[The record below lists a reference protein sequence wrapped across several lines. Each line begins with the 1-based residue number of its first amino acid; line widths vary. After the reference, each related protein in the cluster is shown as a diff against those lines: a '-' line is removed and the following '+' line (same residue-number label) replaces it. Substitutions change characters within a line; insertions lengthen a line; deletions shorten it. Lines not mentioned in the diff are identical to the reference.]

1 MAVVPVLAGLGF
13 LFCFAVSAGFERSNR
28 LMVSELRDHNYPSL
42 EWSRDLAQD
51 LAAIQHG
58 MEDAVAAADPDD
70 FQATVRLW
78 DGFLVNLD
86 SGEQRGLEPA
96 ASVAR
101 IRAGA
106 LAYRDT
112 ALRTVPALIGQR
124 QGDGLPED
132 LELLVSQYNQLRA
145 ALTEISDEHETD
157 IEATFAAS
165 GETAQYGMRAI
176 ATATALCLLLVTLV
190 SWFQVRSITRPLVD
204 LVKAAGAMA
213 RGNHE
218 VRVPIVTGDE
228 LATMGSVF
236 NDMAA
241 SIGQSV
247 VESRRHTGEL
257 ERARDSAEAANRAKS
272 EFLANMSHEIR
283 TPMNGVLGMAGLL
296 LDTDLDPR
304 QRDYAQIVFASGESL
319 LAIINDVLDFSRV
332 EAGQL
337 TIEKEP
343 FRMDRLLMEV
353 VELMRVMAETK
364 GLTLNCRRVEPLPP
378 VVMGDAGRI
387 RQIVINLVNNAI
399 KFTERGCV
407 DLEVR
412 WCELP
417 DASTSWTI
425 CVSDTGIGIPAQ
437 RLPDLF
443 QRFTQA
449 DSSTTRRY
457 GGTGLGL
464 AISAQLAALMGGSI
478 EARSVVGQGSQFQ
491 VNLPLPRATDDVSA
505 DFPSADEP
513 RSGAAVPS
521 ATGTAEFAGRRT
533 LLVEDNPFNQKVAR
547 ITLERLGLRV
557 DVAASGI
564 EAVQMMTIFSYDV
577 VFMDCQMPE
586 MDGYEA
592 TETIRRLGGPAACTP
607 IVAMTAHAMSG
618 DRERCLAAGMD
629 DYLSKPVRAD
639 LIRAMLTRWCGQ
651 KSPAPATAQLADFL
665 AARRTE

>member
-1 MAVVPVLAGLGF
+1 
-13 LFCFAVSAGFERSNR
+13 
-28 LMVSELRDHNYPSL
+28 
-42 EWSRDLAQD
+42 
-51 LAAIQHG
+51 
-58 MEDAVAAADPDD
+58 
-70 FQATVRLW
+70 
-78 DGFLVNLD
+78 
-86 SGEQRGLEPA
+86 
-96 ASVAR
+96 
-101 IRAGA
+101 
-106 LAYRDT
+106 
-112 ALRTVPALIGQR
+112 
-124 QGDGLPED
+124 
-132 LELLVSQYNQLRA
+132 
-145 ALTEISDEHETD
+145 
-157 IEATFAAS
+157 
-165 GETAQYGMRAI
+165 
-176 ATATALCLLLVTLV
+176 
-190 SWFQVRSITRPLVD
+190 
-204 LVKAAGAMA
+204 
-213 RGNHE
+213 
-218 VRVPIVTGDE
+218 
-228 LATMGSVF
+228 
-236 NDMAA
+236 
-241 SIGQSV
+241 
-247 VESRRHTGEL
+247 
-257 ERARDSAEAANRAKS
+257 
-272 EFLANMSHEIR
+272 MSHEIR

-296 LDTDLDPR
+296 LDTDLDSR

-337 TIEKEP
+337 AIEREP

-364 GLTLNCRRVEPLPP
+364 GLSLTCRKIDPLPP

-387 RQIVINLVNNAI
+387 RQIVINLTNNAI
-399 KFTERGCV
+399 KFTERGIV
-407 DLEVR
+407 DIEVGWR
-412 WCELP
+412 EMP

-491 VNLPLPRATDDVSA
+491 VNLPLPRATDGVTTEFLLA
-505 DFPSADEP
+505 EEP
-513 RSGAAVPS
+513 RSGATVAS
-521 ATGTAEFAGRRT
+521 ATGTTEFAGRRT

-557 DVAASGI
+557 DVAASGV
-564 EAVQMMTIFSYDV
+564 EAVQMMTNFSYDI

-592 TETIRRLGGPAACTP
+592 TGTIRRLGGPAAFTP

-629 DYLSKPVRAD
+629 DYLSKPVRGD
-639 LIRAMLTRWCGQ
+639 LIRAMLTRWCGR
-651 KSPAPATAQLADFL
+651 KSPLPATTKLPDSFATNRA
-665 AARRTE
+665 E